1 MFEIFH
7 YKKVILEAF
16 QQILA
21 LEKLTFQWEETDWG
35 KKKSKGYSMAG
46 SDKCFGDK
54 QSQGRGEGESQ
65 GASILNRTVRGGPS
79 EKATFESKLERGERG
94 SSGAIEGREVQA
106 EGPAGAKALRLER
119 V

>member
-1 MFEIFH
+1 
-7 YKKVILEAF
+7 
-16 QQILA
+16 
-21 LEKLTFQWEETDWG
+21 
-35 KKKSKGYSMAG
+35 MAG

-54 QSQGRGEGESQ
+54 QSRGVEGESQ

-79 EKATFESKLERGERG
+79 EKVTFEPKLARGERG

-106 EGPAGAKALRLER
+106 EGLAGAKVLKLEC

>member
-21 LEKLTFQWEETDWG
+21 LEKLTFQWEETDW
-35 KKKSKGYSMAG
+35 KKKKKAKDIAWQVVISALETNRAWGG
-46 SDKCFGDK
+46 GV
-54 QSQGRGEGESQ
+54 RESQ

-79 EKATFESKLERGERG
+79 EKVTFESKLEGGERG
-94 SSGAIEGREVQA
+94 SSGPVEGR
-106 EGPAGAKALRLER
+106 
-119 V
+119 

>member
-1 MFEIFH
+1 
-7 YKKVILEAF
+7 
-16 QQILA
+16 
-21 LEKLTFQWEETDWG
+21 
-35 KKKSKGYSMAG
+35 MAG

-54 QSQGRGEGESQ
+54 QSRGRGEGESQ

-79 EKATFESKLERGERG
+79 EKATFDSKLERGERG

-106 EGPAGAKALRLER
+106 EGPAGAKVLKLEC